1 MAYILQHRR
10 DTLANWNSV
19 NPVLADAEI
28 GFILDLDLEGKQR
41 SSLYKI
47 GDGRTP
53 WTALPLFGFGGNLYN
68 SWSGNDLETSVASR
82 QAVLNKFDEV
92 INGSKNVEGL
102 VNKISVEKISQSIND
117 GFEVTEADRIVYG
130 QQLVSRYALAIEFQN
145 IWKNLQTLEGAYEL
159 TKGDVNTLLE
169 VAEVFGEYKGKIDTI
184 EQFVFGWDEPTPNPD
199 PEDTENPTIITRHKG
214 VDERFEDV
222 NNSINEANSAIEL
235 INSKQ
240 NIISETEFKSISDF
254 SIFPEG
260 ALFYTYKD

>member
-28 GFILDLDLEGKQR
+28 GFILDLDLEGNQK

-53 WTALPLFGFGGNLYN
+53 WTALPLFGFGGNVYN
-68 SWSGNDLETSVASR
+68 SWTGSDLQTSVASR

-92 INGSKNVEGL
+92 INGSKDVEGL

-117 GFEVTEADRIVYG
+117 GYEVSEADRIAYS
-130 QQLVSRYALAIEFQN
+130 QQVISRYALAIEFQN
-145 IWKNLQTLEGAYEL
+145 IWKNLQTLGDEYAI
-159 TKGDVNTLLE
+159 TKEEVATLLE
-169 VAEVFGEYKGKIDTI
+169 VAEVFGEYKEKIDTM
-184 EQFVFGWDEPTPNPD
+184 EQFIFGWDETIEGEEGGDPT
-199 PEDTENPTIITRHKG
+199 ITRHKG

-222 NNSINEANSAIEL
+222 NNSINEVNSAIEL

-260 ALFYTYKD
+260 ALLYTYKD

>member
-28 GFILDLDLEGKQR
+28 GFILDLDLEGNQK

-53 WTALPLFGFGGNLYN
+53 WTALPLFGFGGNVYN
-68 SWSGNDLETSVASR
+68 SWTGNDLKTSVASR
-82 QAVLNKFDEV
+82 QAVLDKINEV

-102 VNKISVEKISQSIND
+102 VNKISIEKLVQTIND
-117 GFEVTEADRIVYG
+117 GDEVTEADRIVYG

-145 IWKNLQTLEGAYEL
+145 IWKNLQTLGDEYAI
-159 TKGDVNTLLE
+159 TKEEVATLLE
-169 VAEVFGEYKGKIDTI
+169 VAEVFGEYKEKIDTM
-184 EQFVFGWDEPTPNPD
+184 EQFVFGWDETIESEEEGGD
-199 PEDTENPTIITRHKG
+199 PTIIRHKG
-214 VDERFEDV
+214 VDEKFEDV
-222 NNSINEANSAIEL
+222 NNSINETNSAIEL

-240 NIISETEFKSISDF
+240 NIISETDFHAITDF
-254 SIFPEG
+254 SEFPEG
-260 ALFYTYKD
+260 TLFYTYKD

>member
-28 GFILDLDLEGKQR
+28 GFILDLDLEGNQK

-53 WTALPLFGFGGNLYN
+53 WTALPLFGFGGNVYN
-68 SWSGNDLETSVASR
+68 SWAGSDLQTSVASR

-92 INGSKNVEGL
+92 INGSKDVEGL

-117 GFEVTEADRIVYG
+117 GYEVSEADRIAYS
-130 QQLVSRYALAIEFQN
+130 QQVISRYALAIEFQN
-145 IWKNLQTLEGAYEL
+145 IWKNLQTLGDEYAI
-159 TKGDVNTLLE
+159 TKEEVATLLE
-169 VAEVFGEYKGKIDTI
+169 VAEVFGEYKEKIDTM
-184 EQFVFGWDEPTPNPD
+184 EQFIFGWDETIEGEEGGDPT
-199 PEDTENPTIITRHKG
+199 ITRHKG

-222 NNSINEANSAIEL
+222 NNSINEVNSAIEL

-260 ALFYTYKD
+260 ALLYTYKD